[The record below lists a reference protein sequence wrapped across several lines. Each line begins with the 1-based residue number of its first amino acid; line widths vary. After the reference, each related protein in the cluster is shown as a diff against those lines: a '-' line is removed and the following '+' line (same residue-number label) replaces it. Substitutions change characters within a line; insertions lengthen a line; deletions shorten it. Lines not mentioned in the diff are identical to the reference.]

1 MTLAELSTLLME
13 QVFLDKSLNIR
24 IFGKSIMHALFSG
37 TIEEATRRRRSS
49 KDARRARTHNH
60 GHAPPKLTPSSAY
73 RDDDQKM
80 RTLLTGLAELL
91 LAPTIAEHLGFRSEP
106 VVSLGLKEAPVLGP
120 EMATG
125 DVSCTAEAVVD
136 HILMNRI
143 PV

>member
-24 IFGKSIMHALFSG
+24 IFGKSIMHALFSS
-37 TIEEATRRRRSS
+37 TIEEATRRLRSS
-49 KDARRARTHNH
+49 KIASD
-60 GHAPPKLTPSSAY
+60 P
-73 RDDDQKM
+73 KM

-91 LAPTIAEHLGFRSEP
+91 LAPTIAEHLGVRSEP
-106 VVSLGLKEAPVLGP
+106 VVSLGLKEGPVLGP

-125 DVSCTAEAVVD
+125 AVSCTAEAVVD
-136 HILMNRI
+136 HVLMNRI